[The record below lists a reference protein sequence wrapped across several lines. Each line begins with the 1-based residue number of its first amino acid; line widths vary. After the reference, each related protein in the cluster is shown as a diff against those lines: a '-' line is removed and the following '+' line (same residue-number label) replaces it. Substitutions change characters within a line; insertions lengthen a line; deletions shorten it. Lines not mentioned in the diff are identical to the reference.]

1 MVQQPG
7 LALMRVCIF
16 SSENELCDILSV
28 ESKGAGYNIEQ
39 KFNAPQKLL
48 EFISRSNTD
57 YIVLIDI
64 RRPHEYLVE
73 LISELCASRPLAI
86 VALVNSGGSLG
97 RRAMEAGAQVFLHD
111 PVSAKDI
118 CVGFSVA
125 AFQHSKQARLDS
137 EIRQLKEK
145 LAERKLIEK
154 AKGILMDAASVS
166 EDEAFRL
173 IQRQSQEK
181 RKPMAE
187 IATSIIS
194 TTQLVQE
201 ASRVRER

>member
-7 LALMRVCIF
+7 LAPMRVCIF
-16 SSENELCDILSV
+16 SSESELCDILAV
-28 ESKGAGYNIEQ
+28 ESQGAGYTVEQ

-48 EFISRSNTD
+48 EFISRSSTD
-57 YIVLIDI
+57 YFVLIDI
-64 RRPHEYLVE
+64 RRPNEHFVE
-73 LISELCASRPLAI
+73 LISGLCASRPLAV
-86 VALVNSGGSLG
+86 VALVNPGGSLG
-97 RRAMEAGAQVFLHD
+97 RRAMEAGAQMFLAD

-118 CVGFSVA
+118 CAGFTVA
-125 AFQHSKQARLDS
+125 ALQYGKQARLES
-137 EIRQLKEK
+137 EIRQLQEK

-154 AKGILMDAASVS
+154 AKGILMDAASVT

-173 IQRQSQEK
+173 IQRQSQHK

>member
-1 MVQQPG
+1 
-7 LALMRVCIF
+7 MRVCAF
-16 SSENELCDILSV
+16 SSENELCDILAVKSQ
-28 ESKGAGYNIEQ
+28 GAGYDVEQ
-39 KFNAPQKLL
+39 KFNSPQKLL

-64 RRPHEYLVE
+64 RRPHEHFVE
-73 LISELCASRPLAI
+73 LISALCADRPLAI
-86 VALVNSGGSLG
+86 VALVNPGGSLG
-97 RRAMEAGAQVFLHD
+97 RRAMEAGAQVFLAD

-118 CVGFSVA
+118 CAGFSVA
-125 AFQHSKQARLDS
+125 ALQHAKQERLES
-137 EIRQLKEK
+137 EISQLKEK

-154 AKGILMDAASVS
+154 AKGILMDAASVT

-173 IQRQSQEK
+173 IQRQSQHK